1 MTSSIVHHQV
11 SKTTLSVLL
20 MGATLAFTSGAGH
33 LDVQDKAKA
42 EAKDQK
48 KPEAKPQA
56 KAEAK
61 PQAKADTKPQAKADT
76 KPQAKAEAK
85 PQAKPT
91 SPQSTPKQG
100 QKTDVKPAQLS
111 LSRIPTIRR
120 GLRSRSQPCR
130 RKSRR

>member
-1 MTSSIVHHQV
+1 MTSPTVHYQV
-11 SKTTLSVLL
+11 SKTMLSLLL

-42 EAKDQK
+42 RGKGPEEAGGK
-48 KPEAKPQA
+48 AQA

-91 SPQSTPKQG
+91 SPQSTPKEG
-100 QKTDVKPAQLS
+100 HKTEL
-111 LSRIPTIRR
+111 
-120 GLRSRSQPCR
+120 SQPR
-130 RKSRR
+130 AQPQSNSNDPVQA